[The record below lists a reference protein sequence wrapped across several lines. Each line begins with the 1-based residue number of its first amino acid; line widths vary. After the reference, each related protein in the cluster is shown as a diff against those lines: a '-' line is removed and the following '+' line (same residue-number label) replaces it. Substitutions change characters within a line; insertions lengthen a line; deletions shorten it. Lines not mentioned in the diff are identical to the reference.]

1 MKKLLSFALVCV
13 MLLALVP
20 QALAAKQ
27 ELVVSVS
34 SGIESKEWF
43 QEGMKRFNEKH
54 PNVEVVLE
62 PHEGISARPKI
73 VSQIYTGNAPDV
85 LYANLYWVK
94 DFAKNGWIT
103 PVNDYIDEETINDFY
118 EDFRNY
124 ATVDGKLYG
133 TYPLSQDQTIQVVQE
148 NGHHNDIT
156 IKDGQVSMTF
166 SDCRNQIC
174 VESGAISHTKDTI
187 VCLPNKVVI
196 EITGRNGD
204 DSGVDIITG
213 TAASGSSPSAA
224 DAEDEA
230 EGGDV
235 HGTE

>member
-1 MKKLLSFALVCV
+1 MIKKADIVLLIII
-13 MLLALVP
+13 LAVGIPL
-20 QALAAKQ
+20 
-27 ELVVSVS
+27 SVLS
-34 SGIESKEWF
+34 LTAGTAGDKV
-43 QEGMKRFNEKH
+43 Q
-54 PNVEVVLE
+54 
-62 PHEGISARPKI
+62 ISA
-73 VSQIYTGNAPDV
+73 
-85 LYANLYWVK
+85 
-94 DFAKNGWIT
+94 
-103 PVNDYIDEETINDFY
+103 
-118 EDFRNY
+118 
-124 ATVDGKLYG
+124 DGEVYG
-133 TYPLSQDQTIQVVQE
+133 IYPLDMDREIEVTE
-148 NGHHNDIT
+148 DGHTNHIT

-174 VESGAISHTKDTI
+174 VESGAISQTKDTI